1 MIERISILGTG
12 LLGTS
17 VGLAL
22 RAADYKG
29 SIAGWNRSLEQ
40 AQLAL
45 KMGAIDTIA
54 SDPIE
59 AARQS
64 QVTLLAVPIYATI
77 DFMEKLDSVLGPEQ
91 LVTDVGSTKR
101 LISETAARLYNTPER
116 AAFLPGHPM
125 AGKERGGA
133 SLADANLFRGAVWL
147 FTPAAHPTKVRGV
160 HPAQDFGS
168 ATGLYQGTT
177 SVVPQAPQK
186 ESGASAPEGVS
197 AAGAE
202 LMRDW
207 REWVTK
213 MGAKTLDLDPARH
226 DELVAW
232 VSHLP
237 QFTATALSALLVE
250 EVGDA
255 PELKDVGGR
264 ALREM
269 TRLGASPYSMW
280 RDIAHTNTEA
290 VERALL
296 ALEQRL
302 AHLRENLRTPILRD
316 EFEQANKFRRE

>member
-1 MIERISILGTG
+1 MIERVSILGTG

-22 RAADYKG
+22 RAAG
-29 SIAGWNRSLEQ
+29 FTGQITGWNRSPEG
-40 AQLAL
+40 AQTALAA
-45 KMGAIDTIA
+45 GAIDSIA
-54 SDPIE
+54 AE
-59 AARQS
+59 GLQAARAS
-64 QVTLLAVPIYATI
+64 QVVVLAVPIYSTL
-77 DFMEKLDSVLGPEQ
+77 DWMERLSGVLGPDQ
-91 LVTDVGSTKR
+91 LVTDVGSTKAQ
-101 LISETAARLYNTPER
+101 ITAAAGRLFNSPER

-133 SLADANLFRGAVWL
+133 ALGDANLFRGAVWL
-147 FTPAAHPTKVRGV
+147 FTDVPTWERS
-160 HPAQDFGS
+160 S
-168 ATGLYQGTT
+168 ASL
-177 SVVPQAPQK
+177 
-186 ESGASAPEGVS
+186 
-197 AAGAE
+197 E
-202 LMRDW
+202 LAKGW
-207 REWVTK
+207 REWVAA
-213 MGAKTLDLDPARH
+213 MGSKCIDLDPARH

-237 QFTATALSALLVE
+237 QFVATALSALLEE

-280 RDIAHTNTEA
+280 RDIALTNTEA
-290 VERALL
+290 VQAALQ

-302 AHLRENLRTPILRD
+302 AHLRENLRTPELRD